1 MKRTPAF
8 TLLELLVVIAI
19 IGILVGLL
27 FPTLRNARAA
37 AKTTQCLNNLRQ
49 ISLAV
54 QMYVNDSA
62 GRLPVL
68 QNRASTNDPL
78 PALDTVLLPEVNGN
92 RAVFG
97 CLADG
102 KRLFETTGTSY
113 FWNFTVNGQ
122 DVGRLFSIVGG
133 TEATRIPLLSDK
145 EAFHPDTKDGVNIL
159 YADGHV
165 AKELR
170 FSTSLP

>member
-1 MKRTPAF
+1 MKRTTAF
-8 TLLELLVVIAI
+8 TLIELLVVIAI
-19 IGILVGLL
+19 IGVLAGLL
-27 FPTLRNARAA
+27 LPALRSARAA
-37 AKTTQCLNNLRQ
+37 AKTTQCLSHLRQ
-49 ISLAV
+49 ISLAI
-54 QMYVNDSA
+54 QMYVNDSG
-62 GRLPVL
+62 GRLPTL

-78 PALDTVLLPEVNGN
+78 PALDTVLLPEMSGN

-102 KRLFETTGTSY
+102 KRLFESTGTSY

-122 DVGRLFSIVGG
+122 DVSRLFSIVGG
-133 TEATRIPLLSDK
+133 TEPTRVPLLSDK

-170 FSTSLP
+170 FSTNLP

>member
-1 MKRTPAF
+1 MKRPAAF
-8 TLLELLVVIAI
+8 TLVELLVVIGI
-19 IGILVGLL
+19 IASLAALL
-27 FPTLRNARAA
+27 FPGLQSARAA
-37 AKTTQCLNNLRQ
+37 SRTTHCLGNLRQ

-54 QMYVNDSA
+54 QMYVNDSN

-68 QNRASTNDPL
+68 QNRASTNDLL
-78 PALDTVLLPEVNGN
+78 PALDTVLLPELNGN

-97 CLADG
+97 CVADT
-102 KRLFETTGTSY
+102 KQLFVSTGTSY

-122 DVGRLFSIVGG
+122 DVNRLFSIVGG
-133 TEATRIPLLSDK
+133 TEPTHVPLLSDK

-165 AKELR
+165 AKEIR

>member
-1 MKRTPAF
+1 
-8 TLLELLVVIAI
+8 LELLVVIAI

-27 FPTLRNARAA
+27 LPALRGARRSAQ
-37 AKTTQCLNNLRQ
+37 TTQCLSHLRQ
-49 ISLAV
+49 LSLAL
-54 QMYVNDSA
+54 QMYVNDHN
-62 GRLPVL
+62 GRLPAL

-78 PALDTVLLPEVNGN
+78 PAVDTVLLPGVNGN
-92 RAVFG
+92 RTVFG
-97 CLADG
+97 CPSDH

-122 DVGRLFSIVGG
+122 DVDRMFSIVGG
-133 TEATRIPLLSDK
+133 TEPTRIPLLSDK

>member
-1 MKRTPAF
+1 MKRTAAF
-8 TLLELLVVIAI
+8 TLIEVLTVVAI
-19 IGILVGLL
+19 VGVLIGLL
-27 FPTLRNARAA
+27 FPALRNARAA
-37 AKTTQCLNNLRQ
+37 ARTTQCLSNLRQ
-49 ISLAV
+49 ISLAI
-54 QMYVNDSA
+54 QMYVNDSN

-78 PALDTVLLPEVNGN
+78 PALDTVLLREVDHQ

-97 CLADG
+97 CGADG
-102 KRLFETTGTSY
+102 KQLFESTGTSY

-122 DVGRLFSIVGG
+122 DVNRLFSIVGG
-133 TEATRIPLLSDK
+133 TEPTRVPLLSDK